1 MADATVRERLNAET
15 ASLRLS
21 NLDAYLGRY
30 RAGEFPFP
38 KDSGNVNNH
47 IHTTY
52 SFSPYSPT
60 LAATLAW
67 ENGLRTAG
75 IMDHDSVSGAEE
87 FIKAG
92 EMLGIATTVGMECRV
107 SMYDTPFSDRRIN
120 NPDQNGIA
128 YVAMHGIPHDRLKEV
143 EEFIRPYLLHRHERN
158 RQMVALLNR
167 ELVPLDVELD
177 YERDI
182 LPLSQAHEGGSVT
195 ERHLLFAFAR
205 EVLCASPNVVSVLED
220 TLGLT
225 LSDKQRAL
233 LSDKTNPYLEYDL
246 LGVLK
251 SSLIERIYVPA
262 FDECPPLDE
271 WVAFCHHVG
280 AIPAYAYLGDVGDS
294 VTGDKKTQKFEDDY
308 LDELVAYLKDAGV
321 SAITYMPTR
330 NTAPQLERIRALCK
344 KHGLFEISGEDINSP
359 RQSFQNPLVASPPFA
374 HLVEATWALIGHE
387 WHATQTGEG
396 LFTKDTTALSE
407 RITFFADWARNQF
420 KEETK

>member
-1 MADATVRERLNAET
+1 MDNLTREALNAKTAEERL
-15 ASLRLS
+15 SH
-21 NLDAYLGRY
+21 LDAYLSRY
-30 RAGEFPFP
+30 QKGELPFP
-38 KDSGNVNNH
+38 QDSGNVNNH

-92 EMLGIATTVGMECRV
+92 EKLGIATTVGMECRV

-120 NPDQNGIA
+120 NPDQDGIA
-128 YVAMHGIPHDRLKEV
+128 YVAMHGIPHQNLGRV
-143 EEFIRPYLLHRHERN
+143 AEFIRPYLEHRHERN
-158 RQMVALLNR
+158 RQMVSLLNR

-177 YERDI
+177 YDRDI

-195 ERHLLFAFAR
+195 ERHILFAAAR
-205 EVLCASPNVVSVLED
+205 EIYCASKNLVGILED

-225 LSDKQRAL
+225 LSDKQRAQF
-233 LSDKTNPYLEYDL
+233 SDENNPYIEYDL
-246 LGVLK
+246 LGFLK
-251 SSLIERIYVPA
+251 SSLIERIYIPA
-262 FDECPPLDE
+262 YDECPSLTD
-271 WVAFCHHVG
+271 WVCFCHEVG

-330 NTAPQLERIRALCK
+330 NTSQQLDRIRSLCK

-359 RQSFQNPLVASPPFA
+359 RQSFQNSLVASPPFA

-387 WHATQTGEG
+387 WHATETGEG
-396 LFTKDTTALSE
+396 LFTKETPALWE
-407 RITFFADWARNQF
+407 RIQFFADWAREQF